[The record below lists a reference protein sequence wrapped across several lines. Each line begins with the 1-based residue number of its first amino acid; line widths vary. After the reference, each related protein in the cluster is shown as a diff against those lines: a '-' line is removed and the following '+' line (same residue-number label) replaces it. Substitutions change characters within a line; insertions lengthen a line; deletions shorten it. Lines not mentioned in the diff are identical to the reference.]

1 MGPAVNIVLG
11 PFHPHLEEA
20 LVRELVARK
29 ADDPWAP
36 VLVVVPSDG
45 IRRRLAWHLAAERR
59 LTLVN
64 VSILTFHQLSRRL
77 VAEAGGEH
85 APDLVDDRAFEELLR
100 VVIERGEPRG
110 VFAGVA
116 ATPGGCSALWQTLR
130 DLKDAKMPPEALADA
145 VGESLFAPEDRP
157 RLSALAAVY
166 REVFAAARLM
176 GWIDYTD
183 LDALAADAAAT
194 SAYLTAQRVVA
205 YYGFYDLT
213 QAQYDVFRAVAARV
227 DVTLYF
233 PLVPD
238 HPAWVFAGRFFER
251 YALGLAGRAPR
262 VPASSP
268 PSRLFA
274 DDASPVSGDRPAD
287 SGPAACMLR
296 CSGPGDEAA
305 TCAKEILRL
314 VEEEGFAF
322 HEIGV
327 VARSLEPYAAI
338 IAREFARHGIPS
350 VTSARRPLARFPA
363 AQAVLRLLRVADG
376 EPGRQD
382 VIDLLWAASFRVEP
396 FLAGGTAQREST
408 IYRHARPALWDA
420 LAREAG
426 VERGFEA
433 WERVRRMI
441 GPGDEAG
448 SAPDRRGGNQRP
460 TVTLEAQAAVVLRI
474 VDGLRRLCDGLPE
487 SASGLDHATA
497 WRGVLATVLGLA
509 AEREATI
516 YRHARDDDDGES
528 APEDPGN
535 ERAVIDALLAA
546 LDAPARLDRVRPVLP
561 RRAYVDAVRRGIDA
575 AAIPATDPRA
585 GGVAVLDAMA
595 ARGVAFRALFV
606 LGMNEGVFPRV
617 VREDAFLRDRDR
629 RVIEATLG
637 YKIPE
642 KLAGYDE
649 ERLLFAVLTQAARDR
664 LYLSTQRA
672 DEGGRPLA
680 PSWYL
685 DAWRRASGPVDAT
698 IVDIPRRARDKRGV
712 APFDRVERLTPR
724 EGGIVAALLGDEPG
738 RLSDDRTRAILDR
751 VGPARRSCDAWG
763 SALTPYDGDVGALPE
778 WVAGT
783 RAEGYSASLLQ
794 TYAECPWRVFVTRVL
809 HAAPLADAEEQA
821 SPGSAEWG
829 ALAHEA
835 LARLYREWPGD
846 RDRAVARI
854 DTIWREVCERYA
866 ASRAV
871 GYPLVWEVETARI
884 GAFLVA
890 VVAEDA
896 AELLDTGSRPIETE
910 IVLSATIDRPRP
922 VPIRGRLD
930 RIDSAAGGLGA
941 TGGGLRVIDWKF
953 QWTGSHDRLNLVT
966 QALRGLALQPP
977 LYAALAAHY
986 AGSAAAGER
995 READVSVAVAVYAVR
1010 PHSRDGLVERLPY
1023 RPDPETAGRIGDT
1036 IASLVSGI
1044 EDGLFPMIPDR
1055 YCAWCNVAAACRR
1068 RHAPSRARAERDPRA
1083 ARLAAIRATPAR
1095 DKDAS
1100 A

>member
-1 MGPAVNIVLG
+1 MNIVLG

-166 REVFAAARLM
+166 RKVFAAARSM

-262 VPASSP
+262 VLASSP

-274 DDASPVSGDRPAD
+274 DDASPASGDRPAD

-327 VARSLEPYAAI
+327 VARSLEPYAAM

-363 AQAVLRLLRVADG
+363 AQAVLRFLRVADG

-382 VIDLLWAASFRVEP
+382 VIDLLSAASFRVEP
-396 FLAGGTAQREST
+396 FLAGGTAQ
-408 IYRHARPALWDA
+408 PALWDA

-448 SAPDRRGGNQRP
+448 SAPNRRGGNQRSA
-460 TVTLEAQAAVVLRI
+460 VTLEAQAAVVLRI
-474 VDGLRRLCDGLPE
+474 IDGLRRLCDGLPE
-487 SASGLDHATA
+487 SASALDHATA
-497 WRGVLATVLGLA
+497 WRGVLATVLGIA
-509 AEREATI
+509 AE
-516 YRHARDDDDGES
+516 DDDDGES

-546 LDAPARLDRVRPVLP
+546 LDAPGRLDWVRPVLP

-649 ERLLFAVLTQAARDR
+649 ERLLFAALTQAARDR

-685 DAWRRASGPVDAT
+685 DAWRRASGPGAAM

-738 RLSDDRTRAILDR
+738 RLADDRTRVILDR
-751 VGPARRSCDAWG
+751 VGRARRASDAWG

-794 TYAECPWRVFVTRVL
+794 AYAECPWRVFVTRVL

-821 SPGSAEWG
+821 SPGSADWG

-835 LARLYREWPGD
+835 LARLYREWPGA

-854 DTIWREVCERYA
+854 DTIWREMCERHA

-884 GAFLVA
+884 GALLAA

-896 AELLDTGSRPIETE
+896 AELSDTGFRPIETE

-930 RIDSAAGGLGA
+930 RIDGA

-953 QWTGSHDRLNLVT
+953 QWTRSHDRLNLVT

-977 LYAALAAHY
+977 LYAALAARY

-995 READVSVAVAVYAVR
+995 REAGVSVTVAVYAVR
-1010 PHSRDGLVERLPY
+1010 PYSRDRLVERLPY

-1055 YCAWCNVAAACRR
+1055 YCSWCNVAAACRR
-1068 RHAPSRARAERDPRA
+1068 RHAPSRARAKRDPRV
-1083 ARLAAIRATPAR
+1083 ARLAAIRTTPTR

>member
-1 MGPAVNIVLG
+1 MNIVLG

-77 VAEAGGEH
+77 VAEAADGH

-130 DLKDAKMPPEALADA
+130 DLKDARMSPEALADA
-145 VGESLFAPEDRP
+145 VGDSLFAPEDRP

-166 REVFAAARLM
+166 REVFAAARSA

-194 SAYLTAQRVVA
+194 SAYLTAQRFVA

-213 QAQYDVFRAVAARV
+213 QAQYDVFRAVAGRV
-227 DVTLYF
+227 ETTLYF
-233 PLVPD
+233 PLVPG

-251 YALGLAGRAPR
+251 YALGLARRAPT
-262 VPASSP
+262 VLASSVTVDRCFPPSP

-274 DDASPVSGDRPAD
+274 REAAFVRHARDDALPASADRPAA
-287 SGPAACMLR
+287 SGPTACMLR
-296 CSGPGDEAA
+296 CSGPGDEVA

-314 VEEEGFAF
+314 VEEEGVAF

-327 VARSLEPYAAI
+327 IARSLEPYAAI
-338 IAREFARHGIPS
+338 VAREFACHGIPFA
-350 VTSARRPLARFPA
+350 TSARRPLVRFPA
-363 AQAVLRLLRVADG
+363 AQAVLRFLRVADG
-376 EPGRQD
+376 EPDRQD
-382 VIDLLWAASFRVEP
+382 VIDLLSSASFRVEP
-396 FLAGGTAQREST
+396 FVAGGTAQRESTIDRHARREST

-441 GPGDEAG
+441 GPGGEAG
-448 SAPDRRGGNQRP
+448 RAPSGRG
-460 TVTLEAQAAVVLRI
+460 AQAAVVLRI

-509 AEREATI
+509 AE
-516 YRHARDDDDGES
+516 DDDGES
-528 APEDPGN
+528 APRESTIDRHAREDPGN

-546 LDAPARLDRVRPVLP
+546 LDAPALLDRVRPALS

-575 AAIPATDPRA
+575 AAIPVTDPRA

-595 ARGVAFRALFV
+595 ARGTAFRVLFV

-649 ERLLFAVLTQAARDR
+649 ERLLFAALTQAARDR

-685 DAWRRASGPVDAT
+685 DAWRRASEPDTAT
-698 IVDIPRRARDKRGV
+698 IVDVPRRARDKRGSP
-712 APFDRVERLTPR
+712 PFDRVERLTPR
-724 EGGIVAALLGDEPG
+724 EGGIVAALFGGEPG
-738 RLSDDRTRAILDR
+738 RLADDRTRAILER
-751 VGPARRSCDAWG
+751 GGAARRACDAWG

-778 WVAGT
+778 WVAET

-809 HAAPLADAEEQA
+809 HAAPLADAEAQGA
-821 SPGSAEWG
+821 PGSTDWG

-835 LARLYREWPGD
+835 LARLYREWPGAP
-846 RDRAVARI
+846 DRAAARLG
-854 DTIWREVCERYA
+854 TIWREVCERYA
-866 ASRAV
+866 VSRAV
-871 GYPLVWEVETARI
+871 GYPLVWEVETARV
-884 GAFLVA
+884 GAVLAA

-896 AELLDTGSRPIETE
+896 AELSDTGFRPIETE
-910 IVLSATIDRPRP
+910 IDLSATIDRPRP
-922 VPIRGRLD
+922 GPIPG
-930 RIDSAAGGLGA
+930 
-941 TGGGLRVIDWKF
+941 
-953 QWTGSHDRLNLVT
+953 
-966 QALRGLALQPP
+966 
-977 LYAALAAHY
+977 
-986 AGSAAAGER
+986 
-995 READVSVAVAVYAVR
+995 
-1010 PHSRDGLVERLPY
+1010 
-1023 RPDPETAGRIGDT
+1023 RPDP
-1036 IASLVSGI
+1036 L
-1044 EDGLFPMIPDR
+1044 
-1055 YCAWCNVAAACRR
+1055 
-1068 RHAPSRARAERDPRA
+1068 ARAAPR
-1083 ARLAAIRATPAR
+1083 RPAPPF
-1095 DKDAS
+1095 
-1100 A
+1100 

>member
-1 MGPAVNIVLG
+1 VNIVLG

-29 ADDPWAP
+29 VGDPWAP

-77 VAEAGGEH
+77 VAEAAGGH

-100 VVIERGEPRG
+100 VVIERGAPRG

-116 ATPGGCSALWQTLR
+116 ATPGGCAALWQTLR
-130 DLKDAKMPPEALADA
+130 DLKDARMPPEALADA
-145 VGESLFAPEDRP
+145 VGDSLFAPEDRL

-166 REVFAAARLM
+166 REVFAAARSA

-194 SAYLTAQRVVA
+194 SAYLTAQRFVA

-213 QAQYDVFRAVAARV
+213 QVQYDVFRAVAGRV
-227 DVTLYF
+227 ETTLYF
-233 PLVPD
+233 PLVTD

-251 YALGLAGRAPR
+251 YALGLARRAPT
-262 VPASSP
+262 VLAPSP
-268 PSRLFA
+268 PSRLFT
-274 DDASPVSGDRPAD
+274 DDALPVSGDRPVA
-287 SGPAACMLR
+287 SGPTACMLR
-296 CSGPGDEAA
+296 CSGPGDEVA

-314 VEEEGFAF
+314 VEEEGVAF

-338 IAREFARHGIPS
+338 VAREFARHGIPS
-350 VTSARRPLARFPA
+350 VTSACRPLVRFPA
-363 AQAVLRLLRVADG
+363 AQAVLRFLRVADG

-382 VIDLLWAASFRVEP
+382 VIDLLSAASFRVEP
-396 FLAGGTAQREST
+396 FVAGGAAQ
-408 IYRHARPALWDA
+408 PALWDA

-448 SAPDRRGGNQRP
+448 NQRS
-460 TVTLEAQAAVVLRI
+460 TVTLEGRAPNRRGAQAAVVLRI

-497 WRGVLATVLGLA
+497 WRGVLATVLGIA
-509 AEREATI
+509 AE
-516 YRHARDDDDGES
+516 DDDNGES

-546 LDAPARLDRVRPVLP
+546 LDAPALLDRVRPALS
-561 RRAYVDAVRRGIDA
+561 RRAYVDAVRRGIAA
-575 AAIPATDPRA
+575 AAIPVTDPRA
-585 GGVAVLDAMA
+585 GGVAVLDAMT
-595 ARGVAFRALFV
+595 ARGAVFRVLFV

-649 ERLLFAVLTQAARDR
+649 ERLLFAALTQAARDR

-685 DAWRRASGPVDAT
+685 DAWRRASAPAAAT
-698 IVDIPRRARDKRGV
+698 IVDVPRRPRDKRGV

-724 EGGIVAALLGDEPG
+724 EGGIVAALLGGEPG
-738 RLSDDRTRAILDR
+738 RLADDRTRAILER
-751 VGPARRSCDAWG
+751 GGAARRACDAWG
-763 SALTPYDGDVGALPE
+763 GALTPYDGDVGALPE
-778 WVAGT
+778 WVAET

-809 HAAPLADAEEQA
+809 HAAPLADAEAQGA
-821 SPGSAEWG
+821 PGSTDWG

-835 LARLYREWPGD
+835 LARLYREWPGAPD
-846 RDRAVARI
+846 RPAARI
-854 DTIWREVCERYA
+854 GAIWREVCERYA
-866 ASRAV
+866 AARAV

-884 GAFLVA
+884 GAVLAA

-896 AELLDTGSRPIETE
+896 AELSDTGFRPIETE

-930 RIDSAAGGLGA
+930 RIDSAAGGL
-941 TGGGLRVIDWKF
+941 RVIDWKF
-953 QWTGSHDRLNLVT
+953 QWTRSDDRLNLVT
-966 QALRGLALQPP
+966 QALRGRTLQPP
-977 LYAALAAHY
+977 LYAALAARY
-986 AGSAAAGER
+986 AESAAGGKRRDAGGP
-995 READVSVAVAVYAVR
+995 VTVAVYAVR
-1010 PHSRDGLVERLPY
+1010 PDSRDGLLERLPY
-1023 RPDPETAGRIGDT
+1023 RPDPATAERIEDT
-1036 IASLVSGI
+1036 IGSLVAGI
-1044 EDGLFPMIPDR
+1044 EDGLFPMIPER
-1055 YCAWCNVAAACRR
+1055 YCSWCDVAAACRR

-1083 ARLAAIRATPAR
+1083 ASLAAIRKTPAHDR
-1095 DKDAS
+1095 DAS

>member
-1 MGPAVNIVLG
+1 MNVVLG
-11 PFHPHLEEA
+11 PFHPHLEDA
-20 LVRELVARK
+20 LVQEVVTRK
-29 ADDPWAP
+29 AEDSWAP
-36 VLVVVPSDG
+36 VLIVVPSDG
-45 IRRRLAWHLAAERR
+45 IRRRLAWCLAAERR

-77 VAEAGGEH
+77 VAEATGEDD
-85 APDLVDDRAFEELLR
+85 PDLVDDHAFEELLR
-100 VVIERGEPRG
+100 VVIERGESRG

-116 ATPGGCSALWQTLR
+116 ATPGGCAALWQTLR
-130 DLKDAKMPPEALADA
+130 DLKDARMSPEALGDA
-145 VGESLFAPEDRP
+145 VGESLFTPEDRP
-157 RLSALAAVY
+157 RLSVLAAVY
-166 REVFAAARLM
+166 HDVLAAARSA

-183 LDALAADAAAT
+183 LDVLAADAATT
-194 SAYLTAQRVVA
+194 STYLTEQRLVA

-213 QAQYDVFRAVAARV
+213 QAQYEVFRAVAARS

-251 YALGLAGRAPR
+251 YALGLAGRAPT
-262 VPASSP
+262 VLAPSP

-287 SGPAACMLR
+287 SGPEARLLR
-296 CSGPGDEAA
+296 CSGPGDEVA

-338 IAREFARHGIPS
+338 VAREFTCHGIPFA
-350 VTSARRPLARFPA
+350 TSARRPLARFHA
-363 AQAVLRLLRVADG
+363 AQAVLRLLCIADG
-376 EPGRQD
+376 EPDRQD
-382 VIDLLWAASFRVEP
+382 VIDLLSSSSFRVEP
-396 FLAGGTAQREST
+396 FVAGGTAQ
-408 IYRHARPALWDA
+408 PALWDA

-433 WERVRRMI
+433 WERVRHMI
-441 GPGDEAG
+441 SPGDEAG
-448 SAPDRRGGNQRP
+448 SAPNRRG
-460 TVTLEAQAAVVLRI
+460 AQAAVVLQI

-497 WRGVLATVLGLA
+497 WRGVLATVLGFA
-509 AEREATI
+509 VE
-516 YRHARDDDDGES
+516 DDADGGNV
-528 APEDPGN
+528 PEDPGD
-535 ERAVIDALLAA
+535 ERVVIAALLAA
-546 LDAPARLDRVRPVLP
+546 LAVPALLDRMRSTLS
-561 RRAYVDAVRRGIDA
+561 RRAYADAVRRGIDA
-575 AAIPATDPRA
+575 AAIPITDPRA

-595 ARGVAFRALFV
+595 ARGAAFRALFV

-664 LYLSTQRA
+664 LYLSTWRA

-685 DAWRRASGPVDAT
+685 DAWRRASAPGGAT
-698 IVDIPRRARDKRGV
+698 IVDRDIPRRARDKRRV

-738 RLSDDRTRAILDR
+738 RLVDDRTRAILDR
-751 VGPARRSCDAWG
+751 GGAARRACDAWG
-763 SALTPYDGDVGALPE
+763 GGLTPYDGDVGALQE
-778 WVAGT
+778 WIAEA
-783 RAEGYSASLLQ
+783 RAKGYSASLLKA
-794 TYAECPWRVFVTRVL
+794 YAECPWRVFVTRVL
-809 HAAPLADAEEQA
+809 HTVSLADAETQA
-821 SPGSAEWG
+821 APGAADWG
-829 ALAHEA
+829 VLAHEA
-835 LARLYREWPGD
+835 FARLYREWPGVQ
-846 RDRAVARI
+846 DRAVARI
-854 DTIWREVCERYA
+854 HMIWREVCEQYA
-866 ASRAV
+866 ASHAV
-871 GYPLVWEVETARI
+871 GYPLVWEMETARI
-884 GAFLVA
+884 GAVLAA
-890 VVAEDA
+890 VVAEDVT
-896 AELLDTGSRPIETE
+896 ELSDTGFRPIETE

-930 RIDSAAGGLGA
+930 RIDRAAV
-941 TGGGLRVIDWKF
+941 GLRVIDWKF
-953 QWTGSHDRLNLVT
+953 QWTRSDDRLNLVT
-966 QALRGLALQPP
+966 QALRGRALQPP
-977 LYAALAAHY
+977 LYAALAARY
-986 AGSAAAGER
+986 AEPAPGGER
-995 READVSVAVAVYAVR
+995 CDAGAPVTVAVYAVH
-1010 PHSRDGLVERLPY
+1010 PESRDGLLERLPY
-1023 RPDPETAGRIGDT
+1023 RPDSATAGRIEDT
-1036 IASLVSGI
+1036 IGSLVAGI
-1044 EDGLFPMIPDR
+1044 EDGLFPMIPEK
-1055 YCAWCNVAAACRR
+1055 YCSWCDVAAACRR

-1083 ARLAAIRATPAR
+1083 ASVAAIRKTPAR
-1095 DKDAS
+1095 DKDVS